1 MLVASRVQLT
11 WLQAGSSQR
20 VASASL
26 SSGLLCMPHHR
37 RRSFEG
43 HSLKRA
49 YCYLAGIMKYMLC
62 HF

>member
-11 WLQAGSSQR
+11 WLQAGSIQR

-26 SSGLLCMPHHR
+26 SSGLLCTPHH

-43 HSLKRA
+43 HGLKRV
-49 YCYLAGIMKYMLC
+49 YCCLAGIMKYMLC